1 MSLLVEYKGYH
12 PSFESKLDM
21 FSEVIKEKLT
31 RKLTNESNKDNFLS
45 TISEI
50 SFGELFTKLGI
61 EIEYDKKF
69 ENNQRPDWFLS
80 IDDSKAICEVYK
92 LRRSNKDQIKS
103 NFQNNLIEK
112 IRKIKANYFIKI
124 TFLIEN
130 FDTNKYSVDD
140 IILQFKRWVTT
151 NKLKPSDKI
160 LIFDIFEFSILEN
173 NTKYDTVKW
182 IGSSNSIDYKPNKIT
197 QLEHQKP
204 NEITKKLT
212 KYNNLIN
219 NHKLS
224 YFICVD
230 IDFVS
235 GFEPSDFYE
244 HYKGKGVEFID
255 YGKLDSLTDQFK
267 YLGQNW
273 TELGLFYDNPQLSGI
288 ITYYSGEFQILL
300 NPQKKQI
307 LYKKTN
313 TTLLKKINELDK
325 NGR

>member
-1 MSLLVEYKGYH
+1 MSLLEEYKGYH

-45 TISEI
+45 TVSEI
-50 SFGELFTKLGI
+50 SFGELFIKLGI

-69 ENNQRPDWFLS
+69 ENNQRPDWFLLV
-80 IDDSKAICEVYK
+80 DDSKAICEVYK

-103 NFQNNLIEK
+103 DFQNNLIEK
-112 IRKIKANYFIKI
+112 ISKIKANYFIKI

-151 NKLKPSDKI
+151 NKLNPSDKI
-160 LIFDIFEFSILEN
+160 LIFDVFEFSILEN
-173 NTKYDTVKW
+173 NTKYDTIKYL
-182 IGSSNSIDYKPNKIT
+182 GNSSSIDYKPNKIT

-212 KYNNLIN
+212 KYNDLIN
-219 NHKLS
+219 NHNLS

-244 HYKGKGVEFID
+244 HYKGRGVEFID
-255 YGKLDSLTDQFK
+255 YGKLDNLTDQFK
-267 YLGQNW
+267 HLGQNW

-288 ITYYSGEFQILL
+288 ITYHSGEFQILL

-313 TTLLKKINELDK
+313 TTLLKKINKLDK